1 MNTKTAHATK
11 RMTRKE
17 FFAESDRLLEEAR
30 GFLDD
35 ARRNREESE
44 AIRERNQRMIQELKK
59 ELLCGKK

>member
-1 MNTKTAHATK
+1 MNVKTVHTAK

-35 ARRNREESE
+35 ARRNRAESE
-44 AIRERNQRMIQELKK
+44 IIRERNQRTIQELKRD
-59 ELLCGKK
+59 LLCGKK